1 MLIGHERAG
10 GLHSGRCGALF
21 GGLGQHGGEV
31 ACFGRGCDLGAGSL
45 DAFGQGVRLALEGIS
60 DGYGSR
66 RAALGPGDGFRH
78 GRCRRKSAFRCQ
90 LREGRLGELPQGG
103 SGFLGFGTTFGLVQ
117 KLVQERRDAPPRP
130 GPTVIHV
137 GAQRLKLRP
146 DHPLDFQLTRLR
158 PAHGCAPLPKFSLR
172 AIIEP
177 SERIAREDG
186 RRYERG

>member
-1 MLIGHERAG
+1 M
-10 GLHSGRCGALF
+10 
-21 GGLGQHGGEV
+21 
-31 ACFGRGCDLGAGSL
+31 
-45 DAFGQGVRLALEGIS
+45 RLVLEGIS

-103 SGFLGFGTTFGLVQ
+103 SGLLGFGTTFGLVQ
-117 KLVQERRDAPPRP
+117 KLVQERRDASPRP

>member
-1 MLIGHERAG
+1 MKERAA
-10 GLHSGRCGALF
+10 STAAAVALS
-21 GGLGQHGGEV
+21 LAALASTAGEV
-31 ACFGRGCDLGAGSL
+31 ACFGRGCGLGAGSL

-103 SGFLGFGTTFGLVQ
+103 SGLLGFGTTFGLVQ
-117 KLVQERRDAPPRP
+117 KLVQERRDASPRP

-137 GAQRLKLRP
+137 GAR
-146 DHPLDFQLTRLR
+146 
-158 PAHGCAPLPKFSLR
+158 ASSCAR
-172 AIIEP
+172 IIR
-177 SERIAREDG
+177 SISN
-186 RRYERG
+186 

>member
-31 ACFGRGCDLGAGSL
+31 ACFGRGCGLGAGSL

-103 SGFLGFGTTFGLVQ
+103 SGLLGFGTTFGLVQ
-117 KLVQERRDAPPRP
+117 KLVQERRDASPRP
-130 GPTVIHV
+130 GPDCDPRRSAAPQAAPGSSARFPIDSSSARSWMCPF
-137 GAQRLKLRP
+137 AQILSSG
-146 DHPLDFQLTRLR
+146 HY
-158 PAHGCAPLPKFSLR
+158 R
-172 AIIEP
+172 AI
-177 SERIAREDG
+177 RKNRAG
-186 RRYERG
+186 RWETV